1 MNTSVS
7 FTVNVPEDVKIFVND
22 NATSSTGAE
31 RTYVSRGL
39 QAGKSYTFN
48 VRAELVRDGK
58 TLTDTKQIRLVAG
71 QHTSLAFEFAPNANE
86 QLAEKAVETKLTLNV
101 PAEAKVFLSGNATS
115 STGPVREFAT
125 TKLVPGKSW
134 ADYVVVVTYEKD
146 GQLLTQEKNVTI
158 AAGDAR
164 EVTFD
169 FDADTVASLQR

>member
-1 MNTSVS
+1 MNSSVS

-22 NATSSTGAE
+22 NATSSTGTE

-39 QAGKSYTFN
+39 EVGKSYTFH
-48 VRAELVRDGK
+48 VRAELERDGK
-58 TLTDTKQIRLVAG
+58 TLTETKKIRLVAG
-71 QHTSLAFEFAPNANE
+71 QHTSLAFEFTPNANE

-101 PAEAKVFLSGNATS
+101 PAEARVFLSGHETT

-125 TKLVPGKSW
+125 TKLIPGKSW

-146 GQLLTQEKNVTI
+146 GQMLTQEKNVTI
-158 AAGDAR
+158 NAGDAR

-169 FDADTVASLQR
+169 FDTDKVASVER